1 MKVWKNHTTYQ
12 MTRIST
18 SDLCSF
24 SWLAIFLLK
33 KRWSLHK
40 KNSKV
45 FELDG
50 FMEQIFNKLSI
61 SLFATQWKVEEEGK
75 DLEHHKL

>member
-1 MKVWKNHTTYQ
+1 MEKSYYLPNDQ
-12 MTRIST
+12 DIDFGS
-18 SDLCSF
+18 LCSS
-24 SWLAIFLLK
+24 SWLPIFLLK
-33 KRWSLHK
+33 KRSSLHK